1 MERREPAA
9 YPGGMAHGI
18 DKRFAELL
26 EENGR
31 PVTPEGLAQAR
42 TKLAAAA
49 DRRNADARAA
59 LLERLR
65 TAA

>member
-1 MERREPAA
+1 MDRQEPAA

>member
-1 MERREPAA
+1 MERRETTA
-9 YPGGMAHGI
+9 YPGAMAHGI

-31 PVTPEGLAQAR
+31 PVTPEGMAQAR
-42 TKLAAAA
+42 SRLAAAA
-49 DRRNADARAA
+49 DRRDAAARAA

-65 TAA
+65 AAA

>member
-1 MERREPAA
+1 MERRGPAA

-31 PVTPEGLAQAR
+31 PVTPEGMAQAR

-49 DRRNADARAA
+49 GRRNADARAA